1 MGIFGK
7 LFKGPEIDQAKSADS
22 KQKMRRLFD
31 SVVPDGGQYQLVAAY
46 TEDAKRFNYG
56 LVHGSKTTY
65 GSLIV
70 GWKEGADPT
79 VVVVPTV
86 PDLSG
91 CGDPE
96 ICPRSAVKKAYQ
108 NKYPT
113 DAFIIYPDG
122 RHYLAINTFEW
133 LEDEK
138 LFIYVDHRKSRPL
151 RLSSRPVTP
160 RSEER
165 VPCRFPWSRS
175 VPSCWPW

>member
-96 ICPRSAVKKAYQ
+96 IRMGDTIWPSTPSSGWRMRSCAS
-108 NKYPT
+108 T
-113 DAFIIYPDG
+113 WTRD
-122 RHYLAINTFEW
+122 
-133 LEDEK
+133 
-138 LFIYVDHRKSRPL
+138 RKSRPL

>member
-91 CGDPE
+91 CGRLHHLPGWA
-96 ICPRSAVKKAYQ
+96 SLSGHQ
-108 NKYPT
+108 
-113 DAFIIYPDG
+113 
-122 RHYLAINTFEW
+122 H
-133 LEDEK
+133 
-138 LFIYVDHRKSRPL
+138 L
-151 RLSSRPVTP
+151 RVAGG
-160 RSEER
+160 
-165 VPCRFPWSRS
+165 
-175 VPSCWPW
+175 

>member
-31 SVVPDGGQYQLVAAY
+31 SVVPEGGQYQLVAAY

-96 ICPRSAVKKAYQ
+96 VLRKADILKAYHE
-108 NKYPT
+108 KMM
-113 DAFIIYPDG
+113 DSLVIYPDKKG
-122 RHYLAINTFEW
+122 YTALKTFSW

-138 LFIYVDHRKSRPL
+138 LYIYVDQEQ
-151 RLSSRPVTP
+151 
-160 RSEER
+160 EEKDFR
-165 VPCRFPWSRS
+165 DFFLHTYATK
-175 VPSCWPW
+175 

>member
-7 LFKGPEIDQAKSADS
+7 LFKGPEIDQVKSADS

-70 GWKEGADPT
+70 GWKEGGGPHGGGRAHSSGPLRLRQSGNLPPFRNQKGLSEQ
-79 VVVVPTV
+79 VPH
-86 PDLSG
+86 G
-91 CGDPE
+91 CLHHL
-96 ICPRSAVKKAYQ
+96 RM
-108 NKYPT
+108 
-113 DAFIIYPDG
+113 

-138 LFIYVDHRKSRPL
+138 LFIL
-151 RLSSRPVTP
+151 RGPGTGRAGL
-160 RSEER
+160 
-165 VPCRFPWSRS
+165 
-175 VPSCWPW
+175 

>member
-122 RHYLAINTFEW
+122 RGWRMRSCSSTW
-133 LEDEK
+133 TRD
-138 LFIYVDHRKSRPL
+138 RKSRPL

>member
-7 LFKGPEIDQAKSADS
+7 LFKGPEIDQVKSADS

-79 VVVVPTV
+79 VVVRST
-86 PDLSG
+86 PD
-91 CGDPE
+91 
-96 ICPRSAVKKAYQ
+96 CPWQ
-108 NKYPT
+108 
-113 DAFIIYPDG
+113 
-122 RHYLAINTFEW
+122 
-133 LEDEK
+133 
-138 LFIYVDHRKSRPL
+138 
-151 RLSSRPVTP
+151 
-160 RSEER
+160 
-165 VPCRFPWSRS
+165 
-175 VPSCWPW
+175 

>member
-79 VVVVPTV
+79 VVVSPYDRTKKIKILNRSTNKPYPSGTV
-86 PDLSG
+86 LRDTNFPN
-91 CGDPE
+91 E
-96 ICPRSAVKKAYQ
+96 IKK
-108 NKYPT
+108 
-113 DAFIIYPDG
+113 F
-122 RHYLAINTFEW
+122 
-133 LEDEK
+133 
-138 LFIYVDHRKSRPL
+138 
-151 RLSSRPVTP
+151 
-160 RSEER
+160 R
-165 VPCRFPWSRS
+165 VP
-175 VPSCWPW
+175 